1 MTQSPTEQI
10 SALVAD
16 LRRIVNRRWWRWYTI
31 WFGRGPWV
39 VVSYR
44 LDRALFLLCGRAWVL
59 LRPLFFP
66 LFFLLDLLGGRAEI
80 HYRAQIGP
88 GLLILHSSLGVV
100 VNGSAV
106 VGRDLVLAG
115 GNCIGLRGNES
126 DTTLIIGDDVQL
138 GVNAVVLGPVRVGD
152 GARIGAGAVV
162 VSDVDPGAFMIGVPA
177 VRRPTGVAPNAEM
190 GSVSR

>member
-1 MTQSPTEQI
+1 MAQI
-10 SALVAD
+10 SALATD

-31 WFGRGPWV
+31 WFGRGPWA

-44 LDRALFLLCGRAWVL
+44 LDRALFLLFGRAWVL

-66 LFFLLDLLGGRAEI
+66 LFLLLDLLGGRAEI

-88 GLLILHSSLGVV
+88 GLLILHTTLGVV
-100 VNGSAV
+100 VNGNAV
-106 VGRDLVLAG
+106 IGRDLVLAG

-162 VSDVDPGAFMIGVPA
+162 VSDVDPDSFMIGVPA
-177 VRRPTGVAPNAEM
+177 VRRPPGLAPNSAM
-190 GSVSR
+190 GSGSR